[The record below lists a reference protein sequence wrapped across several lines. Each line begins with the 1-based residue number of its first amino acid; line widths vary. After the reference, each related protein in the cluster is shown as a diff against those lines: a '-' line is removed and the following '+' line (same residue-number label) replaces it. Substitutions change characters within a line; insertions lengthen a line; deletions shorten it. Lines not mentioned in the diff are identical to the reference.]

1 MCCIDRLNPPPGA
14 GVPGRL
20 LPAVLKLEW
29 HSIHGAMKCYLL
41 RFLLAVAGG
50 FALLQLGVQAQP
62 TAKVYRIGVLEMAPP
77 DLRSPGQMAF
87 YEELRLRGYVEG
99 RNLVV
104 ERRNAAGR
112 ADALPALA
120 RELVALG
127 PDLIV
132 ASSPQP
138 TRAVK
143 DATSTI
149 PIVMA
154 TVGEPVGI
162 GLVSS
167 LARPGG
173 NITGVTLYGSELAW
187 KRLELPKEAIPGVRR
202 IALLGNIANP
212 FSAFSWNEIQPAGP
226 SLGLELRLFTIS
238 ELGEFPATFLAM
250 KENGSDALFVLSD
263 ALFNAARQE
272 IARLAAQHRLP
283 SMFEARE
290 FVEAGGL
297 LAYGPNIAEM
307 TRRSASLIVKIIKGA
322 NPGDLP
328 IEQPTTFELSVN
340 VQTGRALGITIPAT
354 VLLRAHKVIE

>member
-1 MCCIDRLNPPPGA
+1 MDRRQLF
-14 GVPGRL
+14 GVVCSTGVL
-20 LPAVLKLEW
+20 LPLTVYAQKLGR
-29 HSIHGAMKCYLL
+29 SL
-41 RFLLAVAGG
+41 
-50 FALLQLGVQAQP
+50 
-62 TAKVYRIGVLEMAPP
+62 RIGYLSPARLPQLLEALHDGLRELGYIEGQNIVFDYKFAEGQGKTLDELAAELVRLGP
-77 DLRSPGQMAF
+77 DVIVTVASG
-87 YEELRLRGYVEG
+87 
-99 RNLVV
+99 
-104 ERRNAAGR
+104 
-112 ADALPALA
+112 PALA
-120 RELVALG
+120 AKR
-127 PDLIV
+127 
-132 ASSPQP
+132 
-138 TRAVK
+138 
-143 DATSTI
+143 ATSTI

-173 NITGVTLYGSELAW
+173 NITGVTLYGSELAR
-187 KRLELPKEAIPGVRR
+187 KRLELLKEALPGVRR

-226 SLGLELRLFTIS
+226 SLGLELQLFTIS
-238 ELGEFPATFLAM
+238 ELGEFPATFAAIAG
-250 KENGSDALFVLSD
+250 NGSDALFVLSD

-272 IARLAAQHRLP
+272 IVRLAAQHRLP

-328 IEQPTTFELSVN
+328 IEQPTTFELSIN
-340 VQTGRALGITIPAT
+340 VQTGRTLGITIPAT
-354 VLLRAHKVIE
+354 VLLRADKVIE

>member
-1 MCCIDRLNPPPGA
+1 
-14 GVPGRL
+14 L
-20 LPAVLKLEW
+20 LVL
-29 HSIHGAMKCYLL
+29 
-41 RFLLAVAGG
+41 
-50 FALLQLGVQAQP
+50 
-62 TAKVYRIGVLEMAPP
+62 IGVRKTFPHRLGQGKTLDELAAELVRLGP
-77 DLRSPGQMAF
+77 DVIVTVASG
-87 YEELRLRGYVEG
+87 
-99 RNLVV
+99 
-104 ERRNAAGR
+104 
-112 ADALPALA
+112 PALA
-120 RELVALG
+120 AKR
-127 PDLIV
+127 
-132 ASSPQP
+132 
-138 TRAVK
+138 
-143 DATSTI
+143 ATSTI

-173 NITGVTLYGSELAW
+173 NITGVTLYGSELAR
-187 KRLELPKEAIPGVRR
+187 KRLELLKEALPGVRR

-238 ELGEFPATFLAM
+238 ELGEFPATFAAIAG
-250 KENGSDALFVLSD
+250 NGSDALFVLSD

-328 IEQPTTFELSVN
+328 IEQPTTFELSIN
-340 VQTGRALGITIPAT
+340 VQTGRTLGITIPAT
-354 VLLRAHKVIE
+354 VLLRADKVIE

>member
-1 MCCIDRLNPPPGA
+1 MDRRQFL
-14 GVPGRL
+14 GVVCST
-20 LPAVLKLEW
+20 AVLSPPTVYAQKLGR
-29 HSIHGAMKCYLL
+29 S
-41 RFLLAVAGG
+41 
-50 FALLQLGVQAQP
+50 P
-62 TAKVYRIGVLEMAPP
+62 RIGYLSPARLPQLLEALHDGLR
-77 DLRSPGQMAF
+77 DLGYIEGQNIVFDYRFA
-87 YEELRLRGYVEG
+87 EGQAKTLDEL
-99 RNLVV
+99 
-104 ERRNAAGR
+104 AA
-112 ADALPALA
+112 
-120 RELVALG
+120 ELVRLG
-127 PDLIV
+127 PDVIVTV
-132 ASSPQP
+132 ASGAALAAK
-138 TRAVK
+138 R
-143 DATSTI
+143 ATSTI

-173 NITGVTLYGSELAW
+173 NITGVTLYGSELAR
-187 KRLELPKEAIPGVRR
+187 KRLELLKEAIPGVRR

-226 SLGLELRLFTIS
+226 SLELELRLFTIS
-238 ELGEFPATFLAM
+238 ELGEFPATFAAIQGS
-250 KENGSDALFVLSD
+250 GSDALFVLSD
-263 ALFNAARQE
+263 ALFNAARRE
-272 IARLAAQHRLP
+272 IARLATQHRLP
-283 SMFEARE
+283 SMFEGRE

-354 VLLRAHKVIE
+354 VLLRADKVIE